1 MAQSTRDIKRRIRSI
16 KSTQKITKA
25 MEMVA
30 AAKLR
35 RAQEKAVSS
44 RPYSNKMQEVLG
56 RLTAGVGE
64 FKHPL
69 LSYPEKGKIGFV
81 VITGDR
87 GLAGG
92 YNINILRLA
101 QQHIDSCRDEAAII
115 ALGRKGRD
123 YFRYRNYPLLRD
135 YINIGDIPTYIQARE
150 LAKELMELFT
160 DGTLREVHLLF
171 NEFISPIQQ
180 KPTIVR
186 LLPVETEAGEGE
198 GEEHWS
204 EVEYIFEPSPAE
216 VLGEL
221 LPRHIEIQVYHALLE
236 AKASEHGARMTAMG
250 NATDNAQEIIDKL
263 ILSYNRARQAAITK
277 EISEIVGGA
286 EALKNM

>member
-1 MAQSTRDIKRRIRSI
+1 
-16 KSTQKITKA
+16 

-35 RAQEKAVSS
+35 RVQVKAISS
-44 RPYSNKMQEVLG
+44 RPYSAKMQEVLG
-56 RLTAGVGE
+56 RLTAGAGD

-69 LSYPEKGKIGFV
+69 LSVPEKGKIGFV

-92 YNINILRLA
+92 YNINVLRLA
-101 QQHIDSCRDEAAII
+101 QQHVDSCRDEAAII

-135 YINIGDIPTYIQARE
+135 YVNIGDVPTYIQARE
-150 LAKELMELFT
+150 LAKELIELFT
-160 DGTLREVHLLF
+160 DGTLREVHLVF
-171 NEFISPIQQ
+171 NEFVSTIQQ
-180 KPTIVR
+180 NPTIQR
-186 LLPVETEAGEGE
+186 LLPVETGAQEEGE
-198 GEEHWS
+198 DHWS
-204 EVEYIFEPSPAE
+204 EVEYIFEPSPGE

-221 LPRHIEIQVYHALLE
+221 LPRHIEVQVYHALLE
-236 AKASEHGARMTAMG
+236 AKTSEHAARMTAMG
-250 NATDNAQEIIDKL
+250 NATDNAQEIIEKL
-263 ILSYNRARQAAITK
+263 TLSYNRARQAAITK

-286 EALKNM
+286 EALQSGS

>member
-1 MAQSTRDIKRRIRSI
+1 
-16 KSTQKITKA
+16 

-44 RPYSNKMQEVLG
+44 RPYSAKMQEVLG
-56 RLTAGVGE
+56 RLTAGAGE

-69 LSYPEKGKIGFV
+69 LSFPQEGKIGFV

-150 LAKELMELFT
+150 LAKELIELFT
-160 DGTLREVHLLF
+160 NGTLREVHLLF
-171 NEFISPIQQ
+171 NEFISPIHQ

-186 LLPVETEAGEGE
+186 LLPVETEVEEGE
-198 GEEHWS
+198 GEDHWN
-204 EVEYIFEPSPAE
+204 EVEYIFEPSPGE

-250 NATDNAQEIIDKL
+250 NATDNAQEIIEKL
-263 ILSYNRARQAAITK
+263 TLSYNRARQAAITK

-286 EALKNM
+286 EALNST